1 MKSTRDVRNE
11 WDTAK
16 WLRHL
21 NGAWMNL
28 IDVMLEVAER
38 LEESEKNE

>member
-1 MKSTRDVRNE
+1 MKSRKDWN
-11 WDTAK
+11 TAK

-28 IDVMLEVAER
+28 IDVMLEVANH
-38 LEESEKNE
+38 LEEDDKDE

>member
-1 MKSTRDVRNE
+1 MTKDKWTTE
-11 WDTAK
+11 Q

-28 IDVMLEVAER
+28 IDVMLEVSKR
-38 LEESEKNE
+38 LEEKE